1 MSGATQA
8 QTAASDAPDA
18 PDASQ
23 VPDAPDAP
31 DAPDMQ
37 ALQAALV
44 ALRADGAH
52 RLDPVRF
59 CYLES
64 LSTRLSVASPA
75 VSRILTA
82 RLSRAVA
89 DYRARLGPV
98 PAAVEALPPTG
109 PVRPF
114 ASVYAQR
121 RAVAAGVRPATAAG
135 RFAGDALLSPLA
147 VLNRYI
153 NQTARQGVNS
163 AGELAKDAVT
173 AGDDGA
179 PGMKGMAG
187 MTDTLTGVPMDAASA
202 NRGEL
207 KSARRFSE
215 TWSKLQSESQVE
227 QALQRSPENAGPFNP
242 HMLMVRSLARMRDLS
257 PDYLH
262 RFMQHADALLWLDQA
277 GARHNPI
284 PNKTKPAKP
293 VRARK

>member
-1 MSGATQA
+1 MQA
-8 QTAASDAPDA
+8 AL
-18 PDASQ
+18 
-23 VPDAPDAP
+23 
-31 DAPDMQ
+31 
-37 ALQAALV
+37 ALQAELAV
-44 ALRADGAH
+44 LRADGAH

-64 LSTRLSVASPA
+64 LSARLGVASPA

-98 PAAVEALPPTG
+98 PAAVDVPPPTG

-121 RAVAAGVRPATAAG
+121 RAVAAGVRPVSTAV
-135 RFAGDALLSPLA
+135 RSVGDVPLA
-147 VLNRYI
+147 PLAALNRYI
-153 NQTARQGVNS
+153 NQAARHGVS
-163 AGELAKDAVT
+163 LATGHANVKDAVT
-173 AGDDGA
+173 AGDEGA
-179 PGMKGMAG
+179 AGMKGMAG
-187 MTDTLTGVPMDAASA
+187 MTAELAGAPLDAASG
-202 NRGEL
+202 NRVEL

-242 HMLMVRSLARMRDLS
+242 HMLMVRSLALMRDLS

-262 RFMQHADALLWLDQA
+262 RFMQHADTLLWLEQA
-277 GARHNPI
+277 SARHNPM
-284 PNKTKPAKP
+284 PNKTKPTKP

>member
-1 MSGATQA
+1 MPQHLPVTDRVEAVQV
-8 QTAASDAPDA
+8 QPVAS
-18 PDASQ
+18 
-23 VPDAPDAP
+23 
-31 DAPDMQ
+31 DMQ
-37 ALQAALV
+37 AAL
-44 ALRADGAH
+44 ATLRADGAH

-64 LSTRLSVASPA
+64 LSVRLGVASPA

-98 PAAVEALPPTG
+98 PAAVEAPPPTG

-121 RAVAAGVRPATAAG
+121 RAVAAGVRPVSVAG
-135 RFAGDALLSPLA
+135 RSAGGVPLA
-147 VLNRYI
+147 PLAALNRYI

-163 AGELAKDAVT
+163 AVELANDAVN
-173 AGDDGA
+173 AGEEGA
-179 PGMKGMAG
+179 AEMKGMAA
-187 MTDTLTGVPMDAASA
+187 TLAGAALDAASV

-215 TWSKLQSESQVE
+215 TWSKLQSETLVE

-242 HMLMVRSLARMRDLS
+242 HMLMVRSLALMRDLS

-277 GARHNPI
+277 GARYQPV
-284 PNKTKPAKP
+284 PGKTRPA
-293 VRARK
+293 RARK